1 MTIFTQTLSQT
12 LLLLSFVAAGYILAK
27 TKTVQQDSA
36 VVLSKLEN
44 WLFMPALVMGTFVE
58 KFTIQNISSTWK
70 LLLAGFAVMF
80 AVMPLASFICHI
92 VHKNDDYLRK
102 IATYGL
108 IISNFGFVGN
118 PVMIAVFPEIFFEYL
133 IFTLPFWIIL
143 QLWAVPRYLIP
154 DSDGRKGL
162 KSTAKN
168 LINPMFGGMVIGMV
182 IGLLQ
187 IPLPAFLNSAI
198 KVAGD
203 CMSPVGM
210 LLTGVTV
217 SAISL
222 KKTFK
227 DVKIYILSF
236 VRLVAIPLAFA
247 AVIVCAGGD
256 RTTLI
261 CAVCALAMPL
271 GTNNIIVPKAY
282 SLDTTHAAGLAIISH
297 ILCCLT
303 IPLVFMITL

>member
-12 LLLLSFVAAGYILAK
+12 LLLLCFVAVGYILAK
-27 TKTVQQDSA
+27 RKIVDQNS
-36 VVLSKLEN
+36 VLVLSKLEN
-44 WLFMPALVMGTFVE
+44 WLFMPALVMGTFIE
-58 KFTIQNISSTWK
+58 KFTIATISSTWK

-80 AVMPLASFICHI
+80 AVIPLAALVCRI
-92 VHKNDDYLRK
+92 VHKEDEYLRK

-118 PVMIAVFPEIFFEYL
+118 PVMLALFPEIFFEYL

-143 QLWAVPRYLIP
+143 QLWGIPRYLIP
-154 DSDGRKGL
+154 SGAGQKGL
-162 KSTAKN
+162 KATAKN
-168 LINPMFGGMVIGMV
+168 LINPMFGGMVIGM
-182 IGLLQ
+182 IAGILQ
-187 IPLPAFLNSAI
+187 IPVPAFLTSAI

-210 LLTGVTV
+210 LLTGITV

-222 KKTFK
+222 KETFK

-236 VRLVAIPLAFA
+236 VRLIAIPLVFA
-247 AVIVCAGGD
+247 AAIIFIGGD

-271 GTNNIIVPKAY
+271 GTNNIIVPSAY
-282 SLDTTHAAGLAIISH
+282 GLDTTHAAGLAIISH
-297 ILCCLT
+297 MLCCVT
-303 IPLVFMITL
+303 IPLVFMIAI